1 MRASPARGC
10 SDVARR
16 RARARDHGPHCP
28 PLQTHGPSAPARAED
43 RSSTW
48 KGPGEPSLTGA
59 PRGGW
64 TVGGVTP
71 QDGWAVTTPITPSG
85 LRARSPSLPSG
96 AQERGAPP
104 PQTNRPLAPTMS
116 PGGRCAPSPGSFCP
130 LCTSAQVPGPCNGD
144 PVGPEC
150 LPFPFGASSVVRG
163 APSPAAGRRLRPSGR
178 LPVGVARPH
187 SGQSRAVVD
196 LNPGLAR
203 HT

>member
-10 SDVARR
+10 SDAARR

-71 QDGWAVTTPITPSG
+71 QDGWTVTTPIAPSG
-85 LRARSPSLPSG
+85 LGARSPSLPSG

-130 LCTSAQVPGPCNGD
+130 SARVPRCRAPATGTPWAPSAFPSPSVPAPWCGGP
-144 PVGPEC
+144 PHQP
-150 LPFPFGASSVVRG
+150 LGAGFAPRG
-163 APSPAAGRRLRPSGR
+163 ACLWEWHVLTAGRAGPSW
-178 LPVGVARPH
+178 
-187 SGQSRAVVD
+187 
-196 LNPGLAR
+196 
-203 HT
+203 T